1 MFDVDN
7 LSARDDHNVAGLQ
20 LDFELAAVNG
30 VFQRISRDR
39 PCNCLNASPLLG
51 RIFICHHHAIGVD
64 HSLKF
69 VCEIHGRKLTRNW
82 YALQI
87 NISMSTCAPWPFG
100 AVEPGLPQV
109 RIMCWTASQ
118 WLPMVR
124 AEAP

>member
-69 VCEIHGRKLTRNW
+69 VCEIHGRKL
-82 YALQI
+82 YAQLVGASNGDLDVEVRKNAKWLIASERLPIGSLFLQV
-87 NISMSTCAPWPFG
+87 G
-100 AVEPGLPQV
+100 
-109 RIMCWTASQ
+109 
-118 WLPMVR
+118 
-124 AEAP
+124 